1 MLLSDLRL
9 KFARDLIG
17 HWVHIRGGALVPL
30 DEDIDPRE
38 LLRSFEFLA
47 IADLS
52 RPAEINLE
60 LVGAGLVRR
69 FGRDIRNVNWMDL
82 VPPELGA
89 AATRARERIRSVPC
103 GAYYK
108 FSAARAD
115 AAAVTAETLALPLRR
130 RIADVPSAVIAVTRD
145 IDGGNPPAGWFA
157 APAQLEYFFGE
168 LVDIGAGLPDP
179 IQDQRDFRGG
189 TGTTLGGAA

>member
-17 HWVHIRGGALVPL
+17 HWIHIRGGALVPL

-38 LLRSFEFLA
+38 LLRSFDFLA

-60 LVGAGLVRR
+60 LVGAGLTRR
-69 FGRDIRNVNWMDL
+69 YGRDLRNVNWMDL
-82 VPPELGA
+82 VPRELSA

-103 GAYYK
+103 GAYYR
-108 FSAARAD
+108 FTASREGAPG
-115 AAAVTAETLALPLRR
+115 VTAETLALPLRR
-130 RIADVPSAVIAVTRD
+130 RVAALPHAVIVVTRD
-145 IDGGNPPAGWFA
+145 IVSGGTPPAGWFA
-157 APAQLEYFFGE
+157 PPARLDHFFGE
-168 LVDIGAGLPDP
+168 LVDIGAGLPP
-179 IQDQRDFRGG
+179 LAG
-189 TGTTLGGAA
+189 

>member
-17 HWVHIRGGALVPL
+17 HWVDIRGGALVPL

-38 LLRSFEFLA
+38 LLRSFDYIA

-52 RPAEINLE
+52 QPAQVNLE
-60 LVGAGLVRR
+60 LVGAGLSRR
-69 FGRDIRNVNWMDL
+69 YGRDIRNINWMDL

-89 AATRARERIRSVPC
+89 AATRARDRIRSVPC

-108 FSAARAD
+108 FTASRDGAP
-115 AAAVTAETLALPLRR
+115 AVTAETLALPLRQ
-130 RIADVPSAVIAVTRD
+130 RIAAVPSAVIALTRD
-145 IDGGNPPAGWFA
+145 VGGAGRPPAGWFA
-157 APAQLEYFFGE
+157 PPARLEHFFGE
-168 LVDIGAGLPDP
+168 LVDIGAGVPDP
-179 IQDQRDFRGG
+179 TEDASR
-189 TGTTLGGAA
+189 

>member
-17 HWVHIRGGALVPL
+17 HWIHIRGGALVPL

-38 LLRSFEFLA
+38 LLRSFDFIA

-52 RPAEINLE
+52 QTAQVNLE
-60 LVGAGLVRR
+60 LVGAGLARR

-82 VPPELGA
+82 VPPELAA
-89 AATRARERIRSVPC
+89 AATRARELIRSVPC

-108 FSAARAD
+108 FTASRDGAPAM
-115 AAAVTAETLALPLRR
+115 TAETLALPLRR
-130 RIADVPSAVIAVTRD
+130 RIAAVPHAVIAITRD
-145 IDGGNPPAGWFA
+145 VGGSGSPPLGWFA
-157 APAQLEYFFGE
+157 QSAKIEHFSGE
-168 LVDIGAGLPDP
+168 LVDIGAGAPTEG
-179 IQDQRDFRGG
+179 R
-189 TGTTLGGAA
+189 